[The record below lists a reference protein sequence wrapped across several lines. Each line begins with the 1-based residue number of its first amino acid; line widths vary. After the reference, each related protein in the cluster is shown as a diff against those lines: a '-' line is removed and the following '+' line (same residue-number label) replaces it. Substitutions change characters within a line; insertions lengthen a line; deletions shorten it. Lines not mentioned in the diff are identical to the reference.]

1 MRENIE
7 NARINRFTYILGSSI
22 FSFSMNSTLRF
33 FIPVLIPLLVT
44 SLNISVYMASLFI
57 TSYWI
62 GYTVFQIPSGIIADR
77 IGVARV
83 AKLSFLL
90 MIIVFSFFYFGKNS
104 YPEIFIIQFFL
115 GCFSATVYVS
125 DTSTIQKWIPASGR
139 STFVGIYQTGFFIGA
154 SLGEYFILRGLNI
167 SFKFLYVSILVV
179 LVIAAI
185 INFIFMKEPEKK
197 KMKIR
202 TRINKRIFYVAMI
215 RFSAGFLYIGFVT
228 LFTTFIVFD
237 HIVPYSNAYLY
248 AWIPAVGGIITSPV
262 GGWISSKI
270 KHGKSLV
277 SIIPVIILG
286 ATIIYINYAPVA
298 VIFGISFLSGMLYGL
313 YAGPSMGMASD
324 FSGGDHNLA
333 SASSI
338 LNFSSQVGGT
348 ISPLIIGYFFSVYG
362 NFHMAFIIVAVIS
375 ISIVLIPLIKIKF

>member
-1 MRENIE
+1 MQINIE
-7 NARINRFTYILGSSI
+7 NAGLKKFRRILGSAI

-44 SLNISVYMASLFI
+44 SLNISVYMASFFI

-77 IGVARV
+77 MGVARV

-90 MIIVFSFFYFGKNS
+90 MIAVFSFFYFAKNS
-104 YPEIFIIQFFL
+104 YIEILIVQFLL

-125 DTSTIQKWIPASGR
+125 DTSTVQKWIPAAGR

-154 SLGEYFILRGLNI
+154 SLGEYFILRGLDIN
-167 SFKFLYVSILVV
+167 FRFLYISIMIALI
-179 LVIAAI
+179 IAAI
-185 INFIFMKEPEKK
+185 INFIFIKEPERRKI
-197 KMKIR
+197 KIR
-202 TRINKRIFYVAMI
+202 TRINKEIFYVAMI
-215 RFSAGFLYIGFVT
+215 RFSAGFLYIGFIT

-237 HIVPYSNAYLY
+237 HIIPYSSAYLY
-248 AWIPAVGGIITSPV
+248 AWIPAVGGIITSPI
-262 GGWISSKI
+262 GGWMSSKI
-270 KHGKSLV
+270 KRGKSLV
-277 SIIPVIILG
+277 SIIPVMALG
-286 ATIIYINYAPVA
+286 FTIIYINYAPVA
-298 VIFGISFLSGMLYGL
+298 VVFAISFISGMLYGL

-348 ISPLIIGYFFSVYG
+348 VSPLIIGYFFSIYG
-362 NFHMAFIIVAVIS
+362 NFRLAFTFVALLSII
-375 ISIVLIPLIKIKF
+375 IVLIPLIKIKF

>member
-22 FSFSMNSTLRF
+22 FSFSLNSTLRF

-104 YPEIFIIQFFL
+104 YSEILIIQFFL

-139 STFVGIYQTGFFIGA
+139 STFIGIYQTGFFIGA

-167 SFKFLYVSILVV
+167 SFRFLYVSIMVV

-185 INFIFMKEPEKK
+185 INFIFIKEPEKK
-197 KMKIR
+197 KTKIR
-202 TRINKRIFYVAMI
+202 TRINKKIFYVAMI
-215 RFSAGFLYIGFVT
+215 RFSAGFLYIGFIT

-237 HIVPYSNAYLY
+237 HIVPYPDAYLY

-270 KHGKSLV
+270 KRGKSLV

-338 LNFSSQVGGT
+338 LNFSSQIGGT
-348 ISPLIIGYFFSVYG
+348 VSPLIIGYFFSIYE
-362 NFHMAFIIVAVIS
+362 NFRLAFIVVAVIS
-375 ISIVLIPLIKIKF
+375 ILIVLIPLIKIKF

>member
-1 MRENIE
+1 MGENIE

-90 MIIVFSFFYFGKNS
+90 MIIVFSFFYFGRNS
-104 YPEIFIIQFFL
+104 YPEILIIQFFL

-167 SFKFLYVSILVV
+167 SFKFLYVSIMVV

-202 TRINKRIFYVAMI
+202 TRIKKGKNYYHQKKR
-215 RFSAGFLYIGFVT
+215 
-228 LFTTFIVFD
+228 
-237 HIVPYSNAYLY
+237 
-248 AWIPAVGGIITSPV
+248 
-262 GGWISSKI
+262 
-270 KHGKSLV
+270 
-277 SIIPVIILG
+277 
-286 ATIIYINYAPVA
+286 
-298 VIFGISFLSGMLYGL
+298 
-313 YAGPSMGMASD
+313 
-324 FSGGDHNLA
+324 
-333 SASSI
+333 
-338 LNFSSQVGGT
+338 
-348 ISPLIIGYFFSVYG
+348 
-362 NFHMAFIIVAVIS
+362 
-375 ISIVLIPLIKIKF
+375 